1 MVIWWIQ
8 GVMRVCYSMSLS
20 DREKSSI
27 IGSLIL
33 QNDIQS
39 VNDSFENIK
48 VLDASYVTHTGT
60 SST

>member
-39 VNDSFENIK
+39 VNDTGNVSKNGKEN
-48 VLDASYVTHTGT
+48 VDE
-60 SST
+60 